1 MVATLFTLPDE
12 IEFMKRKLESA
23 LAVRSALIAIA
34 LLCFTT
40 AYADDLKSVKPERVG
55 MSSARLERLEDLN
68 QRYVDEGKLAGAMTM
83 VARHGKI
90 VHLSAAGT
98 YGVGDDRPL
107 TEDTLFRI
115 YSMTKPITAVAL
127 MMLYEEGAFQLSDP
141 VSKFLPQFENMQVW
155 KQDHYEDAQ
164 GQITMHH
171 LLTHTAGLT
180 YGYPGGGPV
189 DDQYREA
196 DLLAAKDLNEFIDR
210 VAALP
215 LLFEPGERW
224 HYGVSSDVL
233 GAVAEKISGQTY
245 ADFLETRIFD
255 PLGMDDTFF
264 YVPDDK
270 LGRFPSNHAW
280 NAEKQQLVALGN
292 DAPLNN
298 LYFGEMFYSG
308 GAGLVATIGDYMKF
322 LEMLRNGGALGKK
335 RILSPKTIEYMTR
348 NHLSATTQVTAA
360 GETPTIDFQG
370 AGAWRGLGFGLGFGV
385 VLDPARVGVIS
396 SPGSYFWG
404 GYAGTVFWIDP
415 EEELVGIGMLQLI
428 NSPWPFRKEMMVATY
443 QAIDELNSR

>member
-1 MVATLFTLPDE
+1 MAAILFTRPDE
-12 IEFMKRKLESA
+12 TDFMTRRFDRV
-23 LAVRSALIAIA
+23 LAAQSVLIAVV
-34 LLCFTT
+34 LLCLST
-40 AYADDLKSVKPERVG
+40 AHAGDLRTVKAEKVG
-55 MSSARLERLEDLN
+55 MSSARLERLDALN
-68 QRYVDEGKLAGAMTM
+68 RKYVEEGKLAGVMTM

-98 YGVGDDRPL
+98 YGVDNDKPL

-115 YSMTKPITAVAL
+115 YSMTKPVTSVAL
-127 MMLYEEGAFQLSDP
+127 MLLYEEGAFQLNDP
-141 VSKFLPQFENMQVW
+141 VAKFLPQFENMQVW

-164 GQITMHH
+164 GPITMHH

-196 DLLAAKDLNEFIDR
+196 DLLASKDLDEFIDK

-224 HYGVSSDVL
+224 HYGVSTDVL
-233 GAVAEKISGQTY
+233 GAVAEKITGQTF
-245 ADFLETRIFD
+245 ADFLKTRVFD
-255 PLGMDDTFF
+255 PLGMVDTFF
-264 YVPDDK
+264 YVPDEK
-270 LGRFPSNHAW
+270 LERFPSNHVW
-280 NAEKQQLVALGN
+280 NAEEQQLVALGN

-308 GAGLVATIGDYMKF
+308 GAGLVSTIGDYMKF
-322 LEMLRNGGALGKK
+322 LEMLRSGGALGNK

-348 NHLSATTQVTAA
+348 NHLSATTEVTVA
-360 GETPTIDFQG
+360 G

-385 VLDPARVGVIS
+385 VLDPAKVGVIS

-428 NSPWPFRKEMMVATY
+428 NSPWPFRREMMVATY
-443 QAIDELNSR
+443 QAIDELNGKQ

>member
-1 MVATLFTLPDE
+1 MNVKFENVSLHIAVLSSVFLICAT
-12 IEFMKRKLESA
+12 A
-23 LAVRSALIAIA
+23 LAEDLR
-34 LLCFTT
+34 T
-40 AYADDLKSVKPERVG
+40 ARAEKVG
-55 MSSARLERLEDLN
+55 MSSARLERLEELN
-68 QRYVDEGKLAGAMTM
+68 QYYVDQGKLAGIVTM

-90 VHLSAAGT
+90 VHLDAVGT
-98 YGVGDDRPL
+98 YGVDNDKPL

-141 VSKFLPQFENMQVW
+141 VSKFLPQFRDMQVW
-155 KQDHYEDAQ
+155 KEDHYEEAQ
-164 GQITMHH
+164 GPITMHH

-196 DLLAAKDLNEFIDR
+196 DLLAARDLDEFIDKL
-210 VAALP
+210 AKIP

-224 HYGVSSDVL
+224 HYGVASDVL
-233 GAVAEKISGQTY
+233 GAVAEEISGQTY
-245 ADFLETRIFD
+245 AEFLRTRIFD

-264 YVPDDK
+264 LVPPDK
-270 LGRFPSNHAW
+270 LERFPTNHLW
-280 NAEKQQLVALGN
+280 NAQENKLVAVGN
-292 DAPLNN
+292 DAPLNSS
-298 LYFGEMFYSG
+298 YFGGALYSG
-308 GAGLVATIGDYMKF
+308 GAGLVSTIGDYMKF
-322 LEMLRNGGALGKK
+322 LEMLRNGGALGKT

-348 NHLSATTQVTAA
+348 NHLAATTQVGVT
-360 GETPTIDFQG
+360 GEAPTIDLQ
-370 AGAWRGLGFGLGFGV
+370 AAWRGIGFGLGFGIV
-385 VLDPARVGVIS
+385 TDPAKTGVIS

-443 QAIDELNSR
+443 QAIDELNSGH